1 MWITS
6 GNILGFG
13 IRGIMTGVSEV
24 ISQRANLGSLRWKP
38 FPEDPGFTRKQPQV
52 EGQISCRHIHNSV
65 PGRLEAARTFANQ
78 CHVPAENTHQAGR
91 SQRAVFGGQFSQR
104 SPGGK
109 LPIFQT
115 DGLQAVTLKRR
126 DNLSQASLACSATHS
141 DRMVCTQTLG
151 RRFAHN

>member
-1 MWITS
+1 MQTIHSQRSLQVINASPPGNWGALWITS

-52 EGQISCRHIHNSV
+52 EGQIFCRHIHNSV

-78 CHVPAENTHQAGR
+78 CHVPAENTHQAGC
-91 SQRAVFGGQFSQR
+91 SQRYLAVNFLSVLLEVNSLFSR
-104 SPGGK
+104 PMGC
-109 LPIFQT
+109 
-115 DGLQAVTLKRR
+115 R
-126 DNLSQASLACSATHS
+126 LSL
-141 DRMVCTQTLG
+141 
-151 RRFAHN
+151 